1 MTAKQ
6 HFEHL
11 NTFFLCGNIVYWF
24 SVYFS
29 RWIFPMLFSLHS
41 TSGCLSF
48 SVHKHRIS
56 TSNSFPYAI
65 PFLQPI
71 TPHFQL
77 EYRFFFFSERQAK
90 IWLDASHTS
99 NSWYKPPPKFVHF
112 PTYNGQNVTII
123 SYHHHLLSF
132 PYHQN
137 QLELSPSYIWNQS
150 TSLHLWKN
158 YKLQLS
164 LAWLLQNLLS
174 IHHTCTLCTLPFS
187 PIYGKTWNM
196 KGIKTIRIKRP
207 KYIFSMT
214 LSHTAH
220 CFQWKN

>member
-1 MTAKQ
+1 MCTTWRFVCRELAVLWSDITARQ

-11 NTFFLCGNIVYWF
+11 NTFFLCGNTVYWF
-24 SVYFS
+24 SVYFP

-71 TPHFQL
+71 TPQFQR
-77 EYRFFFFSERQAK
+77 EYRFFFFFSERQAK

-99 NSWYKPPPKFVHF
+99 NSWYKPPPKSVHF

-123 SYHHHLLSF
+123 SYHHHLLS
-132 PYHQN
+132 HSHVTKISWSSLQVI
-137 QLELSPSYIWNQS
+137 LEISLLLS
-150 TSLHLWKN
+150 TS
-158 YKLQLS
+158 
-164 LAWLLQNLLS
+164 
-174 IHHTCTLCTLPFS
+174 
-187 PIYGKTWNM
+187 GKITSCN
-196 KGIKTIRIKRP
+196 
-207 KYIFSMT
+207 
-214 LSHTAH
+214 
-220 CFQWKN
+220 